1 MDRGLSALVMPGV
14 GGRAL
19 SDAARR
25 EGVGARF
32 VFSSGYGG
40 EVLEGLET
48 IDDQGPALIRK
59 PWALD
64 ELAAKLREVLD
75 A

>member
-1 MDRGLSALVMPGV
+1 
-14 GGRAL
+14 
-19 SDAARR
+19 
-25 EGVGARF
+25 VGARF